1 MANLCLHSH
10 AYWKPEFKNLYI
22 AKITSLYFLQRPDQT
37 HHAENLEQFLPQK
50 ITPTATVEP
59 STAGLMCSTL
69 RKQQIVQFRKAAA
82 LVSSE
87 KLPGP
92 CRKSH

>member
-10 AYWKPEFKNLYI
+10 TYWKLEFKNLYV
-22 AKITSLYFLQRPDQT
+22 AKITSLYFLKRPDQT
-37 HHAENLEQFLPQK
+37 HHAENLEQFPPQK

-59 STAGLMCSTL
+59 STAGLMCFTL
-69 RKQQIVQFRKAAA
+69 RKQQIFQLRKAAV

-87 KLPGP
+87 KVSGP